1 MEYNNKVISINN
13 CVIRF
18 QSPVGEGPF
27 PVMLLLHGWTG
38 DENSMWI
45 FSSRLPKN
53 TLLIAPRGIYKT
65 KSVGY
70 SWHPEISKPWPWIS
84 DFFPAVELLTNTI
97 SNNHFPEGDFSELH
111 ILGFSQGAALAFTI
125 AIMNPERVAT
135 LSGLSGF
142 LPDGASEWLNSDRLK
157 GLPVFIAHGTEDDL
171 VPIDRARVSV
181 GLLQESGA
189 EVIYCE
195 DNVGHKLSA
204 KCFQS
209 METFY
214 KKANC

>member
-1 MEYNNKVISINN
+1 MEYINNVISINN

-18 QSPVGEGPF
+18 QRPVGEGPF

-53 TLLIAPRGIYKT
+53 ALLIAPRGIYKT
-65 KSVGY
+65 KRAGY
-70 SWHPEISKPWPWIS
+70 SWHSEISKPWPWIS
-84 DFFPAVELLTNTI
+84 DFFPAVEVLTNII
-97 SNNHFPEGDFSELH
+97 SNDHFPEGDFSEFHL
-111 ILGFSQGAALAFTI
+111 LGFSQGAALAFTI
-125 AIMNPERVAT
+125 AIVNSERVAT

-142 LPDGASEWLNSDRLK
+142 LPDGASTWLSPDRLK

-171 VPIDRARVSV
+171 VPIDRARLSV
-181 GLLQESGA
+181 GLLQDSGA

-204 KCFQS
+204 KCFHGL
-209 METFY
+209 EAFY
-214 KKANC
+214 KKVNC

>member
-1 MEYNNKVISINN
+1 MDYINKVISINN
-13 CVIRF
+13 CVIRL
-18 QSPVGEGPF
+18 QRPVGEGPF
-27 PVMLLLHGWTG
+27 PVILLLHGWTG

-53 TLLIAPRGIYKT
+53 ALLIAPRGIYKT
-65 KSVGY
+65 KSAGY
-70 SWHPEISKPWPWIS
+70 SWHPEISNPWPWIS
-84 DFFPAVELLTNTI
+84 DFIPATELLTNVI

-111 ILGFSQGAALAFTI
+111 ILGFSQGAALTYTI
-125 AIMNPERVAT
+125 AIVNPERVAT

-142 LPDGASEWLNSDRLK
+142 LPDGASAWLSPDRFN

-171 VPIDRARVSV
+171 VPIDRARMSV

-204 KCFQS
+204 KCFHGL
-209 METFY
+209 EAFY
-214 KKANC
+214 KKEIC

>member
-1 MEYNNKVISINN
+1 MDYINKVISINN

-18 QSPVGEGPF
+18 QRPVGEGPF
-27 PVMLLLHGWTG
+27 PVILLLHGWTG

-53 TLLIAPRGIYKT
+53 ALLIAPRGIYKT
-65 KSVGY
+65 KSAGY
-70 SWHPEISKPWPWIS
+70 SWHPKISNPWPWIS
-84 DFFPAVELLTNTI
+84 DFFAATELLTNVI
-97 SNNHFPEGDFSELH
+97 SNSHFPEGDFSELH
-111 ILGFSQGAALAFTI
+111 ILGFSQGAALTYTI
-125 AIMNPERVAT
+125 AIVNPERVAT

-142 LPDGASEWLNSDRLK
+142 LPDGASAWLSPERFK

-171 VPIDRARVSV
+171 VPIDRARMSV
-181 GLLQESGA
+181 GLLQKSGA

-204 KCFQS
+204 KCFQGL
-209 METFY
+209 EAFY
-214 KKANC
+214 KKEIC